1 VIAIAFKVL
10 AAMAA
15 SAGGAWVLHF
25 RGLGE
30 MPERR
35 FIAIIVALQLVPALG
50 LFAALYVVGHQQV
63 TSDVPAYYVPA
74 AQAVLAGQVPF
85 RDFTLSYAPLFPYVG
100 AMLLSV
106 WNSSKAFALLAI
118 LLNAGTLLLWHAAA
132 KASFNQST
140 ARAASVLYAASGQV
154 LVQALLG
161 TNQAWIA
168 AALAGSAL
176 LLTRGRSF
184 GAGLLQGLAVC
195 AVKFLA
201 LLFWPV
207 LWIFA
212 PQRMRWLGGAA
223 LLSVVVYGAFA
234 SGGADLLYPLRHEGE
249 LTSSANLPYML
260 EPLLGR
266 DSHFAYRLFDGLA
279 LLALAATTAWLYLKV
294 RQAPAPQRL
303 SLLLPGLALT
313 ELLFMLV
320 SKKSFPGYIL
330 FCMYPVMLVMVIGIP
345 DYLRRVAFFS
355 VFNVLLALESSLW
368 FYLGGDNKALSA
380 WLQESGFGVGI
391 QFFLAVDLTLI
402 ACYAYLAWVAIGWL
416 RMGSSL
422 PLPLNEPESPSHG
435 MNSASQGVAVNDVQS
450 S

>member
-1 VIAIAFKVL
+1 MIAIAFKVL
-10 AAMAA
+10 VAMAA
-15 SAGGAWVLHF
+15 SACGAWVLHF
-25 RGLGE
+25 RGLSE
-30 MPERR
+30 LSERR
-35 FIAIIVALQLVPALG
+35 FISVILALQLIPALG

-100 AMLLSV
+100 AMLLFV
-106 WNSSKAFALLAI
+106 WNSSKAFALFAI

-132 KASFNQST
+132 RASFSRST

-161 TNQAWIA
+161 TNQTWIA

-176 LLTRGRSF
+176 LLIRGRSF
-184 GAGLLQGLAVC
+184 GAGVIQALAAC

-212 PQRMRWLGGAA
+212 PQRTRWVGGAA
-223 LLSVVVYGAFA
+223 LLSIVIYGAFA

-249 LTSSANLPYML
+249 LTSSANLPYIL
-260 EPLLGR
+260 EPLLGH

-279 LLALAATTAWLYLKV
+279 LLVLAATTAWLYLKV
-294 RQAPAPQRL
+294 RQTPAPQRL
-303 SLLLPGLALT
+303 NLLLPGLALT
-313 ELLFMLV
+313 ELVFMLV

-330 FCMYPVMLVMVIGIP
+330 FCMYPLMLVMVIGIP
-345 DYLRRVAFFS
+345 DYFRRVAFFS
-355 VFNVLLALESSLW
+355 MFNVLLALESSLW
-368 FYLGGDNKALSA
+368 FYLGGDNKMLSA
-380 WLQESGFGVGI
+380 WLQESGFGPGI

-402 ACYAYLAWVAIGWL
+402 ACYAYLAWVAAAWL
-416 RMGSSL
+416 RVRSRPS
-422 PLPLNEPESPSHG
+422 LPLNEPESPRHS
-435 MNSASQGVAVNDVQS
+435 MNSASERVAVNNVQS
-450 S
+450 T

>member
-1 VIAIAFKVL
+1 MIAIAFKVL
-10 AAMAA
+10 VAMAT
-15 SAGGAWVLHF
+15 SACGAWVLHF
-25 RGLGE
+25 RGLDE
-30 MPERR
+30 LSERR
-35 FIAIIVALQLVPALG
+35 FISLILALQLIPALG
-50 LFAALYVVGHQQV
+50 LFAALYVAGHQQV

-100 AMLLSV
+100 AMLLFV
-106 WNSSKAFALLAI
+106 WNSSKAFALFAI

-132 KASFNQST
+132 KAGFSQGT

-176 LLTRGRSF
+176 LLIRGRSF
-184 GAGLLQGLAVC
+184 GAGLIQALAAC

-212 PQRMRWLGGAA
+212 PQRTRWAGGAV
-223 LLSVVVYGAFA
+223 LLSIVVYGAFA

-260 EPLLGR
+260 EPLLGH

-279 LLALAATTAWLYLKV
+279 LLALAATTAWLYLKA

-303 SLLLPGLALT
+303 NLLLPGLALT
-313 ELLFMLV
+313 ELVFMLV

-345 DYLRRVAFFS
+345 DYFRRVAFFS
-355 VFNVLLALESSLW
+355 LFNVLLALESSLW
-368 FYLGGDNKALSA
+368 FYLGGDNKMLSA
-380 WLQESGFGVGI
+380 WLQESGFGPGI

-402 ACYAYLAWVAIGWL
+402 ACYAYLAWVAAAWL
-416 RMGSSL
+416 RVRSRPS
-422 PLPLNEPESPSHG
+422 LPLNEPESPRHS
-435 MNSASQGVAVNDVQS
+435 MNSASEGVAVNNVQS
-450 S
+450 T